1 MKKDYKVLI
10 SLFLIPVY
18 LLAVINLFWPPQLVS
33 ESENRALKQLPA
45 FSIEKLFNGQ
55 YTLEF
60 ESFFSDQFPFRQF
73 FINAH
78 SSGVDLLQSPFAGD
92 IDVISRP
99 DEDIG
104 IGESLENDP
113 DDLIV
118 KPSPTPTTAA
128 TTPAE
133 TTSSNGCE
141 TTGTTTPETTTPTT
155 TEPVATVPDVEGKVE
170 NISSVIIVNGYA
182 MELYYYNADRAAR
195 YIGLVN
201 RLQEK
206 IPEARIFDMVAP
218 TSVEFN
224 SPAKYHSNL
233 SSQKNAIADIYSK
246 MSDPVITVDA
256 YGKMVQ
262 RYGEYLHFRTDH
274 HWTARGAYYAYTAF
288 CESAG
293 LEAVPMESM
302 TQGFVPGDFL
312 GSLYKYTNS
321 AKLKE
326 NPDQVEYFL
335 PVVSSEGVAYSDATM
350 TSGYKVS
357 AVRTDIKSSNKYL
370 VFIGG
375 DHPLTHLKTAL
386 TNGRSVLVLKES
398 YGNALVP
405 FLTNHYENVYVIDPR
420 SLECDLP
427 AFIRE
432 HNIQDILVLNYS
444 FSVTSSGWNSGFE
457 KMIG

>member
-1 MKKDYKVLI
+1 MKKDYKILI

-33 ESENRALKQLPA
+33 MSENRALRQLPP
-45 FSIEKLFNGQ
+45 FSFESLFKGQ
-55 YTLEF
+55 YTIDF
-60 ESFFSDQFPFRQF
+60 EAYFSDQFPFRQF

-78 SSGVDLLQSPFAGD
+78 SRAIDFLQSPFTGN
-92 IDVISRP
+92 IEVINRP
-99 DEDIG
+99 GEDIG

-113 DDLIV
+113 DDLV
-118 KPSPTPTTAA
+118 VNPTPTPAQSETTPGETSTVISETTAA
-128 TTPAE
+128 TTTA
-133 TTSSNGCE
+133 
-141 TTGTTTPETTTPTT
+141 T
-155 TEPVATVPDVEGKVE
+155 TEPEVTVPDVAGDVE

-182 MELYYYNADRAAR
+182 MELYYYSAEKAER
-195 YIGLVN
+195 YISLVN
-201 RLQEK
+201 RLQSK
-206 IPEARIFDMVAP
+206 VPEARIFDMVAP

-224 SPAKYHSNL
+224 APAKYHTNL
-233 SSQKNAIADIYSK
+233 SSQKDAIADIYSK
-246 MSDPVITVDA
+246 MADEVITVDA
-256 YGKMVQ
+256 YGKMV
-262 RYGEYLHFRTDH
+262 RHYDEYLHFRTDH

-293 LEAVPMESM
+293 LEAVPMENM
-302 TQGFVPGDFL
+302 EQGYVPGDFL

-321 AKLKE
+321 AKLTD
-326 NPDQVEYFL
+326 NPDHVEYFL
-335 PVVSSEGVAYSDATM
+335 PVVSSEGVAYADVTM

-375 DHPLTHLKTAL
+375 DHPLTHLKTSL

-398 YGNALVP
+398 YGNAFVP

-420 SLECDLP
+420 SMTCDLP
-427 AFIRE
+427 GFIRE

-444 FSVTSSGWNSGFE
+444 FSVTSSGWNNGFE

>member
-1 MKKDYKVLI
+1 MKRNYKVLI

-18 LLAVINLFWPPQLVS
+18 LLAMINLFWPPQLVS
-33 ESENRALKQLPA
+33 ESENRTLKQLPP
-45 FSIEKLFNGQ
+45 FSFESLINGT

-60 ESFFSDQFPFRQF
+60 ESYFSDQFPFRQF

-78 SSGVDLLQSPFAGD
+78 SKGVDLLQAPLTGD
-92 IDVISRP
+92 VDVISRP
-99 DEDIG
+99 GEDIG

-113 DDLIV
+113 NDV
-118 KPSPTPTTAA
+118 VTQPTTTQ
-128 TTPAE
+128 TTTSETSLIETAPAVSETVSPE
-133 TTSSNGCE
+133 TTS
-141 TTGTTTPETTTPTT
+141 PTT
-155 TEPVATVPDVEGKVE
+155 TEPEVTVPNVQGDVE

-201 RLQEK
+201 RLK
-206 IPEARIFDMVAP
+206 DKVPEARVFDLVAP

-224 SPAKYHSNL
+224 SPAKYHSNA
-233 SSQKNAIADIYSK
+233 SSQKAAIADIYSK
-246 MSDPVITVDA
+246 LSEDVITVDA
-256 YGKMVQ
+256 YDKMVR

-274 HWTARGAYYAYTAF
+274 HWTARGAYYAYTAY

-293 LEAVPMESM
+293 LEAVPMDKME
-302 TQGFVPGDFL
+302 QGFVPGDFL

-321 AKLKE
+321 SKLTK

-335 PVVSSEGVAYSDATM
+335 PIVSSEGVAYSDATM

-357 AVRTDIKSSNKYL
+357 AVRTETKSSNKYL

-375 DHPLTHLKTAL
+375 DHPLTHFKTTL

-398 YGNALVP
+398 YGNAFVP
-405 FLTNHYENVYVIDPR
+405 YLTNHYENVYVIDPR
-420 SLECDLP
+420 SLKCDLP
-427 AFIRE
+427 AFILE
-432 HNIQDILVLNYS
+432 KNIQDIVVLNYS
-444 FSVTSSGWNSGFE
+444 FSVTSSGWNNGFE

>member
-18 LLAVINLFWPPQLVS
+18 LLALINLFWPPQLMS
-33 ESENRALKQLPA
+33 EIENRSLRQMPMFSFEAL
-45 FSIEKLFNGQ
+45 FSGH

-60 ESFFSDQFPFRQF
+60 EAFFSDQFPFRQF

-78 SSGVDLLQSPFAGD
+78 SRGVDLIQAPFTGD

-99 DEDIG
+99 GEDIG

-113 DDLIV
+113 DDIV
-118 KPSPTPTTAA
+118 IKPSPAA
-128 TTPAE
+128 TSAPAE
-133 TTSSNGCE
+133 TDPVE
-141 TTGTTTPETTTPTT
+141 TTPSVSETAGTTTPETT
-155 TEPVATVPDVEGKVE
+155 EPEVTVPNVEGDVE

-182 MELYYYNADRAAR
+182 MELYYYDADRAAR
-195 YIGLVN
+195 YISLVD
-201 RLQEK
+201 RLKERV
-206 IPEARIFDMVAP
+206 PEARVFAMVAP

-246 MSDPVITVDA
+246 MSDGIITVDA
-256 YGKMVQ
+256 YDNMVRQ
-262 RYGEYLHFRTDH
+262 YGEYLHFRTDH

-293 LEAVPMESM
+293 LEAVPMTGME
-302 TQGFVPGDFL
+302 QGFVPGDFL

-321 AKLKE
+321 AKLTD

-335 PVVSSEGVAYSDATM
+335 PVVDSEGVAYADATM
-350 TSGYKVS
+350 TTGYKVS
-357 AVRTDIKSSNKYL
+357 AVRTEIKSGNKYL

-375 DHPLTHLKTAL
+375 DHPLTHFKTTL

-398 YGNALVP
+398 YGNAFVP

-420 SLECDLP
+420 SMSCDLP

-444 FSVTSSGWNSGFE
+444 FSVTSSGWNNGFE